1 MKAGVVFRLN
11 QLLLRFAIASSSVVA
26 DLFGLLYNF
35 QQVVI
40 ANADSGASAMMESAI
55 EQACRAVHELS

>member
-26 DLFGLLYNF
+26 DLLGLLYNF

-40 ANADSGASAMMESAI
+40 ASADSGASAMMESAI